1 MHPHLPVPSLRS
13 PARVPTCSE
22 APGAA
27 ALAPEAKRPRG
38 PERTGCRRTTC
49 ASRAGAGGAGQVRL
63 LQPQRKPVVTRRVA
77 GRQPS
82 PVPASRARGDTFWTA
97 RWTRSAKET
106 VPPPGRRRRRRRGE
120 PAGSGEM
127 GPLRES
133 KKEPRVQHQ
142 EKEVSRSRIPRLILR
157 PHLPQQQQ
165 NKVSPAS
172 ESPFSEEES
181 REFNPSSSGRS
192 ARTISSNSFCS
203 DDTGCPSS
211 QSVSPV
217 KTPSDTG
224 HSPIGFCP
232 GSDEDFTRKKCRIG
246 TVGEG
251 GVQSARYKKE
261 SKGGVIKPGSE
272 ADFSSS
278 SSTGSISAP
287 EVHMSTAGN
296 KRASFS
302 RNRGPHGRSNGAS
315 SHKSGSS
322 PPSPREKDL
331 VSILC
336 RNPLSPNNIH
346 PSYAPSSPSS
356 SNSGSY
362 KGSDCSPVMRRSGR
376 YMSCGENHGVKP
388 PNPEQYLTPLQ
399 QKEVTVRHLRTKL
412 KESERR
418 LHERESE
425 IVELKSQL
433 TRMREDWIEEE
444 CHRVEAQLALKEAR
458 KEIKQLKQVIETM
471 RNNLADKDKG
481 IQKYFVDI
489 NIQNKK
495 LESLLQ
501 SMEMAHNSS
510 LRDELCLDF
519 SCDSP
524 EKSLPP
530 STAFGKMADGLSLEE
545 QVTEE
550 GADSELLLGDS
561 MAEGTDMLD
570 EMVTATAT
578 ESGDLEFVHSTP
590 GPQALKALPLVSQ
603 EEGSLVVEQAVQ
615 TDVVPFSPAI
625 SELLQS
631 VLKLQD
637 SCPTSSASPD
647 ESGADSM
654 ESFPESVSALMI
666 DLTPRSPTSA
676 ILLSP
681 VEIPFSKAAVEAG
694 TNRLMRELDFATY
707 TEERLDSILSL
718 SQGGVA
724 RQYWSSSFLV
734 DLLAVA
740 APVVPTVLWA
750 LSTQRGGTDPVYN
763 IGALLRGCCV
773 VALHSLRRTAF
784 HIKT

>member
-1 MHPHLPVPSLRS
+1 
-13 PARVPTCSE
+13 
-22 APGAA
+22 
-27 ALAPEAKRPRG
+27 
-38 PERTGCRRTTC
+38 
-49 ASRAGAGGAGQVRL
+49 
-63 LQPQRKPVVTRRVA
+63 
-77 GRQPS
+77 
-82 PVPASRARGDTFWTA
+82 
-97 RWTRSAKET
+97 
-106 VPPPGRRRRRRRGE
+106 
-120 PAGSGEM
+120 M
-127 GPLRES
+127 GPLRET
-133 KKEPRVQHQ
+133 KKEQRVQHH
-142 EKEVSRSRIPRLILR
+142 EKEISRSRIPRLILR
-157 PHLPQQQQ
+157 PHLPQQQH
-165 NKVSPAS
+165 KVSPAS

-192 ARTISSNSFCS
+192 ARTVSSNSFCS

-217 KTPSDTG
+217 KTPSDAG
-224 HSPIGFCP
+224 NSPIGFCP
-232 GSDEDFTRKKCRIG
+232 GSDEDFTRKKCTAG
-246 TVGEG
+246 MVGEG
-251 GVQSARYKKE
+251 IIQSARYKKE
-261 SKGGVIKPGSE
+261 PKSGLVKPAHRDRCVSRAQSTFVDLNSKGSE

-287 EVHMSTAGN
+287 EVHMSAAGS
-296 KRASFS
+296 KRSSFP

-315 SHKSGSS
+315 SYKPGKS

-331 VSILC
+331 LSMLC
-336 RNPLSPNNIH
+336 RNQLSPINTH

-362 KGSDCSPVMRRSGR
+362 KGSDCSPILRRSGR

-399 QKEVTVRHLRTKL
+399 QKEVTVRHLKTKL

-433 TRMREDWIEEE
+433 ARMREDWIEEE

-471 RNNLADKDKG
+471 RSSLADKDKG

-501 SMEMAHNSS
+501 SMEMAHSGS

-519 SCDSP
+519 PCDSP
-524 EKSLPP
+524 EKGLALSM
-530 STAFGKMADGLSLEE
+530 AFGKSTDGLSPEE
-545 QVTEE
+545 PVPEE
-550 GADSELLLGDS
+550 GAANELLVRDD
-561 MAEGTDMLD
+561 MANGTDLFD
-570 EMVTATAT
+570 EIVTATTT
-578 ESGDLEFVHSTP
+578 EAGDLELLHSSC
-590 GPQALKALPLVSQ
+590 GAKVLEMVLPAGSHQ
-603 EEGSLVVEQAVQ
+603 EASSPVAEQAVQ
-615 TDVVPFSPAI
+615 TDVVPYSPAL
-625 SELLQS
+625 SELIQY

-637 SCPTSSASPD
+637 PCPSGFTSPED
-647 ESGADSM
+647 ESGADST
-654 ESFPESVSALMI
+654 ESFLESISAFVV
-666 DLTPRSPTSA
+666 DLTPRNPNSA

-681 VEIPFSKAAVEAG
+681 VETPSASVARQVRG
-694 TNRLMRELDFATY
+694 NRLMGELDFAGSA
-707 TEERLDSILSL
+707 EEPLDSLVPVSY
-718 SQGGVA
+718 GAVG
-724 RQYWSSSFLV
+724 RRYWSSSFLV

-750 LSTQRGGTDPVYN
+750 FSTQRGGTDPVYN

-773 VALHSLRRTAF
+773 VALHSLRRTTY

>member
-1 MHPHLPVPSLRS
+1 MKVY
-13 PARVPTCSE
+13 
-22 APGAA
+22 GAFF
-27 ALAPEAKRPRG
+27 L
-38 PERTGCRRTTC
+38 
-49 ASRAGAGGAGQVRL
+49 S
-63 LQPQRKPVVTRRVA
+63 
-77 GRQPS
+77 
-82 PVPASRARGDTFWTA
+82 
-97 RWTRSAKET
+97 
-106 VPPPGRRRRRRRGE
+106 
-120 PAGSGEM
+120 
-127 GPLRES
+127 
-133 KKEPRVQHQ
+133 
-142 EKEVSRSRIPRLILR
+142 
-157 PHLPQQQQ
+157 
-165 NKVSPAS
+165 
-172 ESPFSEEES
+172 
-181 REFNPSSSGRS
+181 
-192 ARTISSNSFCS
+192 
-203 DDTGCPSS
+203 
-211 QSVSPV
+211 
-217 KTPSDTG
+217 
-224 HSPIGFCP
+224 
-232 GSDEDFTRKKCRIG
+232 
-246 TVGEG
+246 
-251 GVQSARYKKE
+251 
-261 SKGGVIKPGSE
+261 SE

-287 EVHMSTAGN
+287 EVHMSTTGN

-302 RNRGPHGRSNGAS
+302 RNRGSHGRSNGAS
-315 SHKSGSS
+315 SHKSGNS

-331 VSILC
+331 VSMLC
-336 RNPLSPNNIH
+336 RTPLSPSNVH
-346 PSYAPSSPSS
+346 PTYAPSSPSS

-425 IVELKSQL
+425 IMELKSQL
-433 TRMREDWIEEE
+433 ARMREDWIEEE

-471 RNNLADKDKG
+471 RSSLADKDKG

-519 SCDSP
+519 PCESP
-524 EKSLPP
+524 EKSLPL
-530 STAFGKMADGLSLEE
+530 STTFDKMADGLSLEE

-550 GADSELLLGDS
+550 GADSELLVGDS
-561 MAEGTDMLD
+561 MAEGTDLLD
-570 EMVTATAT
+570 EMVTTTTT
-578 ESGDLEFVHSTP
+578 EYGDLEFVHSTP
-590 GPQALKALPLVSQ
+590 RPPALKALPLVSQ
-603 EEGSLVVEQAVQ
+603 EEGRVVVEQAVQ
-615 TDVVPFSPAI
+615 TDVVPFSPGI
-625 SELLQS
+625 SELIQS

-637 SCPTSSASPD
+637 SWATSSVSPD

-654 ESFPESVSALMI
+654 GSFSESISALML
-666 DLTPRSPTSA
+666 DLTPTSPNSA

-681 VEIPFSKAAVEAG
+681 VEIPFSKAAMEARA
-694 TNRLMRELDFATY
+694 NRLMKELDFAAC
-707 TEERLDSILSL
+707 TEERLDNILSL
-718 SQGGVA
+718 PQGGVV

-750 LSTQRGGTDPVYN
+750 FSTQRGGTDPVYN

-784 HIKT
+784 HMKT

>member
-1 MHPHLPVPSLRS
+1 
-13 PARVPTCSE
+13 
-22 APGAA
+22 
-27 ALAPEAKRPRG
+27 
-38 PERTGCRRTTC
+38 
-49 ASRAGAGGAGQVRL
+49 
-63 LQPQRKPVVTRRVA
+63 
-77 GRQPS
+77 
-82 PVPASRARGDTFWTA
+82 
-97 RWTRSAKET
+97 
-106 VPPPGRRRRRRRGE
+106 
-120 PAGSGEM
+120 M

-133 KKEPRVQHQ
+133 KKEQRAQHQ
-142 EKEVSRSRIPRLILR
+142 EKEISRSRIPRLILR
-157 PHLPQQQQ
+157 PHLPRQQQ

-181 REFNPSSSGRS
+181 REFNPSSSERS

-232 GSDEDFTRKKCRIG
+232 GSDEDFTRKKYRIG
-246 TVGEG
+246 TAGEG
-251 GVQSARYKKE
+251 SVQPVRYKKE
-261 SKGGVIKPGSE
+261 SKGGVIKPGNE

-331 VSILC
+331 VSVLC

-346 PSYAPSSPSS
+346 PNYAPSSPSS

-362 KGSDCSPVMRRSGR
+362 KGSDCSPIMRRSGR
-376 YMSCGENHGVKP
+376 YLSCGENHGVKP

-399 QKEVTVRHLRTKL
+399 QKEVTVRHLRTRL

-458 KEIKQLKQVIETM
+458 KEIQQLKQVIETM
-471 RNNLADKDKG
+471 RNSLADKDKG

-519 SCDSP
+519 ACDSP
-524 EKSLPP
+524 EKSLPL
-530 STAFGKMADGLSLEE
+530 TTTFDKMADGLSLEE

-570 EMVTATAT
+570 EMVTTTTT
-578 ESGDLEFVHSTP
+578 EFSDLEFVHSTS

-603 EEGSLVVEQAVQ
+603 EKGSVVVEQAVQ

-625 SELLQS
+625 SELIQS

-654 ESFPESVSALMI
+654 ESFPEYISALMV
-666 DLTPRSPTSA
+666 DLTPRSPNSA

-681 VEIPFSKAAVEAG
+681 VEIPFSKASMEAG
-694 TNRLMRELDFATY
+694 PNRLMRELDFAAY

-718 SQGGVA
+718 SQGGVV

-750 LSTQRGGTDPVYN
+750 FSTQRGGTDPVYN

>member
-1 MHPHLPVPSLRS
+1 
-13 PARVPTCSE
+13 
-22 APGAA
+22 
-27 ALAPEAKRPRG
+27 
-38 PERTGCRRTTC
+38 
-49 ASRAGAGGAGQVRL
+49 
-63 LQPQRKPVVTRRVA
+63 
-77 GRQPS
+77 
-82 PVPASRARGDTFWTA
+82 
-97 RWTRSAKET
+97 
-106 VPPPGRRRRRRRGE
+106 
-120 PAGSGEM
+120 M
-127 GPLRES
+127 GPLRDS
-133 KKEPRVQHQ
+133 KKEQRVQHH
-142 EKEVSRSRIPRLILR
+142 EKEISRSRIPRLILR
-157 PHLPQQQQ
+157 PHLPQQQH
-165 NKVSPAS
+165 KVSPAS

-224 HSPIGFCP
+224 NSPIGFCP
-232 GSDEDFTRKKCRIG
+232 GSDEDFTRRKCPVGIP
-246 TVGEG
+246 GEG
-251 GVQSARYKKE
+251 SLPSARHKKE
-261 SKGGVIKPGSE
+261 LKSGLTKPGSE

-287 EVHMSTAGN
+287 EIHMSTAGN
-296 KRASFS
+296 KRSTFS

-315 SHKSGSS
+315 LHKPGSS

-331 VSILC
+331 LSMLC
-336 RNPLSPNNIH
+336 RNQLGPINVH

-362 KGSDCSPVMRRSGR
+362 KESDCSPVMRRPGR

-399 QKEVTVRHLRTKL
+399 QKEVTVRHLKTKL

-433 TRMREDWIEEE
+433 ARMREDWIEEE

-471 RNNLADKDKG
+471 RDNLADKDKG

-495 LESLLQ
+495 LEALLQ
-501 SMEMAHNSS
+501 SMEMAHSGS
-510 LRDELCLDF
+510 LRDELF
-519 SCDSP
+519 PCDSP
-524 EKSLPP
+524 KKSLPP
-530 STAFGKMADGLSLEE
+530 ITPLGKTTDGFSLEE

-550 GADSELLLGDS
+550 GADSELLVGDS
-561 MAEGTDMLD
+561 MADGADLFD
-570 EMVTATAT
+570 DMVTATTT
-578 ESGDLEFVHSTP
+578 ESGDLELARSTP
-590 GPQALKALPLVSQ
+590 EAEVLDVLPLAIGQ
-603 EEGSLVVEQAVQ
+603 EQASVVVEQAVQ
-615 TDVVPFSPAI
+615 TDVLPFSPAV
-625 SELLQS
+625 SELIQS
-631 VLKLQD
+631 MFKLQD
-637 SCPTSSASPD
+637 SWPSSSASPD

-654 ESFPESVSALMI
+654 ESFPESISALML
-666 DLTPRSPTSA
+666 DLTPRNPNSA

-681 VEIPFSKAAVEAG
+681 VETPYSKAVSEAP
-694 TNRLMRELDFATY
+694 TSRLMRELDFVSCTAD
-707 TEERLDSILSL
+707 ERLDGVFPS
-718 SQGGVA
+718 SQGTLS

-734 DLLAVA
+734 DLLAVG

-750 LSTQRGGTDPVYN
+750 FSTQRGGIDPVYN

-773 VALHSLRRTAF
+773 VALHSLRRAAF
-784 HIKT
+784 HMKT